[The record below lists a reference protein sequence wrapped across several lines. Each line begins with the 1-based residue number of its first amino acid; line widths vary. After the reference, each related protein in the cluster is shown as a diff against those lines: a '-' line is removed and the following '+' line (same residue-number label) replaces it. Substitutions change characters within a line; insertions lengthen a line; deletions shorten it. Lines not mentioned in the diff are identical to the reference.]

1 MAEIPIYKSLEEK
14 RPFFENEEFFII
26 NTKADLDR
34 WFKFYSSNFKKEHPV
49 DYIFRGMS
57 DAKYKLFTSA
67 QRLWIT
73 DNMEQWRVGYTY
85 KQFIEDFVANAKAN
99 PLLRRIFDL
108 NGYSNTERDFPLIS
122 LLQHYGA
129 PTPVLDWSYNINCA
143 VFFAT
148 DGVQRRLS
156 AGNTIDNY
164 ISVYSVHKKQLH
176 KKKELLSIFD
186 ISGKYYPPIT
196 SMRDFGD
203 ENNPNSNALFIL
215 SDFETTTIED
225 YRGQLKVKSRKPITS
240 LYNQN
245 IIPQEGLLM
254 YNPFSD
260 RPIERL
266 FNVNLN
272 GEGQNLH
279 LEPFKCFNI
288 HKDLSEY
295 LKRLISNQHGI
306 RKSFMYPHLYDD
318 AKAIKESILNSIAI

>member
-1 MAEIPIYKSLEEK
+1 
-14 RPFFENEEFFII
+14 
-26 NTKADLDR
+26 
-34 WFKFYSSNFKKEHPV
+34 
-49 DYIFRGMS
+49 
-57 DAKYKLFTSA
+57 
-67 QRLWIT
+67 
-73 DNMEQWRVGYTY
+73 
-85 KQFIEDFVANAKAN
+85 
-99 PLLRRIFDL
+99 
-108 NGYSNTERDFPLIS
+108 
-122 LLQHYGA
+122 
-129 PTPVLDWSYNINCA
+129 
-143 VFFAT
+143 
-148 DGVQRRLS
+148 
-156 AGNTIDNY
+156 
-164 ISVYSVHKKQLH
+164 
-176 KKKELLSIFD
+176 
-186 ISGKYYPPIT
+186 
-196 SMRDFGD
+196 MRDFGD

-318 AKAIKESILNSIAI
+318 AKAIKESVLNSIAI